1 MGYTSKLK
9 KENTK
14 YNSIALYSLEKK
26 YIQMNCRNSENA

>member
-26 YIQMNCRNSENA
+26 KYTNEL